1 MHASPANSSSFKVTT
16 PSDTEIEMGRLFD
29 APPAL
34 VFEVMTRPEHVQQWW
49 GQLGEGYSVTTCEID
64 LRVGGAWRFVNKHPR
79 GEVEFHGRYREISP
93 PDRLVFTEIFA
104 QYPDVESVVTTT
116 LTAEGGKTRMRVV
129 VRYPSQEVRDIV
141 MKSGM
146 EHGARASYDRFE
158 DLLARL
164 GAPVSPGDRRAA
176 RA

>member
-64 LRVGGAWRFVNKHPR
+64 LRVGGAWRFVNKHP
-79 GEVEFHGRYREISP
+79 GGRSSSTVDTARSLRPTAWCSP
-93 PDRLVFTEIFA
+93 RSSRSTPTSNR
-104 QYPDVESVVTTT
+104 S
-116 LTAEGGKTRMRVV
+116 
-129 VRYPSQEVRDIV
+129 S
-141 MKSGM
+141 
-146 EHGARASYDRFE
+146 
-158 DLLARL
+158 
-164 GAPVSPGDRRAA
+164 RRP
-176 RA
+176 

>member
-1 MHASPANSSSFKVTT
+1 M
-16 PSDTEIEMGRLFD
+16 
-29 APPAL
+29 
-34 VFEVMTRPEHVQQWW
+34 
-49 GQLGEGYSVTTCEID
+49 
-64 LRVGGAWRFVNKHPR
+64 
-79 GEVEFHGRYREISP
+79 
-93 PDRLVFTEIFA
+93 FTEIFA

-116 LTAEGGKTRMRVV
+116 LTAEGDKTRMRVV